1 MLFLPELLTSSTL
14 TDSNSTSSTL
24 PSRQARWG
32 VRSAANSQSWQ
43 EEVGGERKRKGS
55 FKRHAENYTPECPF
69 HYMWILSTHFWPF
82 LPCSPLKEIMELR
95 VDGQNHWG
103 LSFATVSSGG
113 PRTSGEILG
122 YPGLSLVEWK
132 NWGPT
137 HRTLTEGQG
146 VGIRRG
152 RENTGFM
159 DSETSCWR
167 TDWGQERRWEH
178 STAERRWKGYGPS
191 PAAFLTPAL
200 TFRQV
205 ARFLTLDGSTY
216 SSSDST

>member
-1 MLFLPELLTSSTL
+1 MPLPLHV
-14 TDSNSTSSTL
+14 DSL
-24 PSRQARWG
+24 D
-32 VRSAANSQSWQ
+32 
-43 EEVGGERKRKGS
+43 
-55 FKRHAENYTPECPF
+55 
-69 HYMWILSTHFWPF
+69 PF
-82 LPCSPLKEIMELR
+82 LAIPPLLSVEGHTELR

-103 LSFATVSSGG
+103 LSFATISSGG
-113 PRTSGEILG
+113 PRASGEILILG

-146 VGIRRG
+146 VRIRRDK
-152 RENTGFM
+152 ENTGFM

-191 PAAFLTPAL
+191 PAAFLTPGL
-200 TFRQV
+200 TWQV
-205 ARFLTLDGSTY
+205 ARFLTLDEFTY